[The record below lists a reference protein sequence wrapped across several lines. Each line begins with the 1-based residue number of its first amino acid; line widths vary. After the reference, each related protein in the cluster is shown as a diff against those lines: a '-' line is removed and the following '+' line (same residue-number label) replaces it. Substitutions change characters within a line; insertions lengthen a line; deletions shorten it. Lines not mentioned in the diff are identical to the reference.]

1 MAAAARIDVWQS
13 DRGLMS
19 CMEAANIH
27 PTWSEPYIKQHKL
40 ETLEDFIYLLPS
52 DTWEKS
58 LQSNLDA
65 IAELKGKPLVLARFK
80 GAYEAGLQ
88 AVRQAAQPAARM
100 SADSLDDVLPEST
113 IATVSKD
120 YKATYN
126 LDIDPALEPAD
137 SLRSRLY
144 REFRKGT
151 MSVIPMSKVKS
162 LLHQSNPKSQES
174 VAISGNIKLEFD
186 QEPPVNVGS
195 VIAYYWGLR
204 TLAYGWSWAGQFK
217 HKDPDGVER
226 VFISLSEA
234 QNYADEAL
242 RLTTEFGSGS
252 LLWLTRCDTV
262 TRGKMATSTIRRG
275 WSAGAALK
283 EALQQTFL
291 EWRAPAMQPVPN
303 NQKVRPAPEPSFPP
317 EPKKQRRIKTDR
329 WPTVSMVKG
338 GRRICKRYNDARGC
352 PGCEDIHGCDVRLA
366 SGKACLAKDHN
377 RLSHQA
383 E

>member
-1 MAAAARIDVWQS
+1 MATVSRIDVWQP

-27 PTWSEPYIKQHKL
+27 PTWSDLYIKQHKL

-65 IAELKGKPLVLARFK
+65 IADLRSKPLVLARFK

-88 AVRQAAQPAARM
+88 AVRQAAQPASRM

-113 IATVSKD
+113 LATVSKD
-120 YKATYN
+120 YKASYN
-126 LDIDPALEPAD
+126 IDIDPALEPAD
-137 SLRSRLY
+137 SLRSRIF
-144 REFRKGT
+144 REFRKGAMT
-151 MSVIPMSKVKS
+151 VIPMAKVKS

-174 VAISGNIKLEFD
+174 VAISGTIKLEFD
-186 QEPPVNVGS
+186 QESPVNVGS

-217 HKDPDGVER
+217 HRDPDGVER

-242 RLTTEFGSGS
+242 RLTTEYGSGS

-262 TRGKMATSTIRRG
+262 TRGKMATSVRRG

-283 EALQQTFL
+283 EAMQQTFL
-291 EWRAPAMQPVPN
+291 EWRAPAMQPVPSN
-303 NQKVRPAPEPSFPP
+303 PKVRPPPEPTFAP
-317 EPKKQRRIKTDR
+317 EPKKPRHIKTDK

-352 PGCEDIHGCDVRLA
+352 PGCDDIHGCDVRLA

-377 RLSHQA
+377 RLSHQT